1 MSSIKICG
9 LQQPEMVR
17 SILHLPID
25 YIGFLFAKSKRQV
38 TPEQASKMIEVL
50 DEQRA
55 AGLSHPLSVGVFVNP
70 SQSELTSIMQE
81 ARLDVIQFHGQE
93 SPEHC
98 QWVKDTF
105 PGVQV
110 WKVVSVVK
118 GNQSHSDHTLAVT
131 VKSESNTARHKDDE
145 GAAGVPT
152 AVELNHVDALLTP
165 YKYVV
170 DAILLD
176 TFDPEYGGGSGKTF
190 AWEAITAYQA
200 WCSAVNL
207 RLFVAGGLLP
217 DNVGELLDT
226 YAPDGVDVSSG
237 VETDGMKD
245 INKITRFVERV
256 KHRDTSTG

>member
-1 MSSIKICG
+1 MSSVKICG

-38 TPEQASKMIEVL
+38 TSEQAARMIEVL
-50 DEQRA
+50 AEQRS
-55 AGLSHPLSVGVFVNP
+55 AGRSHPLSVGVFVNP

-81 ARLDVIQFHGQE
+81 APLDVIQFHGQE
-93 SPEHC
+93 SPEQC

-110 WKVVSVVK
+110 WKVVSVVQ
-118 GNQSHSDHTLAVT
+118 GYPSHSDNELA
-131 VKSESNTARHKDDE
+131 SDANGQS
-145 GAAGVPT
+145 GVPT
-152 AVELNHVDALLTP
+152 AEELNHVDALLTP

-207 RLFVAGGLLP
+207 RLFVAGGFCR
-217 DNVGELLDT
+217 T
-226 YAPDGVDVSSG
+226 
-237 VETDGMKD
+237 M
-245 INKITRFVERV
+245 
-256 KHRDTSTG
+256 

>member
-1 MSSIKICG
+1 MSSVKICG

-17 SILHLPID
+17 SLLHLPID
-25 YIGFLFAKSKRQV
+25 YIGFLFAKSRRQV
-38 TPEQASKMIEVL
+38 TSKQAAEMIEVL
-50 DEQRA
+50 AEQRS
-55 AGLSHPLSVGVFVNP
+55 AGRSHPLSVGVFVNP

-81 ARLDVIQFHGQE
+81 APLDVIQFHGQE
-93 SPEHC
+93 SPEQC

-110 WKVVSVVK
+110 WKVVSVVP
-118 GNQSHSDHTLAVT
+118 GYPSHSDNALAT
-131 VKSESNTARHKDDE
+131 DANGQS
-145 GAAGVPT
+145 GVPT
-152 AVELNHVDALLTP
+152 AEELNHVDVLLTP

-237 VETDGMKD
+237 VETDGVKD
-245 INKITRFVERV
+245 LDKITRFVERV
-256 KHRDTSTG
+256 KHRDTSAG